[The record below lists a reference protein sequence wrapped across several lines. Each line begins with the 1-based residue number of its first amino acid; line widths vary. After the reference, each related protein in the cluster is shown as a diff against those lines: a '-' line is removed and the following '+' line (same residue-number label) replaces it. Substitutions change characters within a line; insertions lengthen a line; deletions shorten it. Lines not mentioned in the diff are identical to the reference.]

1 MSRALRTMEILRPA
15 VSKRYVYETCRIRAK
30 SLLYC
35 YLSNTCSILPDTQF
49 LLPFPY
55 LLAILEEGMRN
66 LVKETGVTS
75 TRSHY
80 YTKPENLLI
89 IFSFHLI

>member
-1 MSRALRTMEILRPA
+1 MNC
-15 VSKRYVYETCRIRAK
+15 RYTNATDNLCAFR
-30 SLLYC
+30 
-35 YLSNTCSILPDTQF
+35 DTQF

-66 LVKETGVTS
+66 LVKETDVTS

-80 YTKPENLLI
+80 YTKPEKFADYILVSPDITVVDFNVLPDVI
-89 IFSFHLI
+89 SDHLSLVLEFR